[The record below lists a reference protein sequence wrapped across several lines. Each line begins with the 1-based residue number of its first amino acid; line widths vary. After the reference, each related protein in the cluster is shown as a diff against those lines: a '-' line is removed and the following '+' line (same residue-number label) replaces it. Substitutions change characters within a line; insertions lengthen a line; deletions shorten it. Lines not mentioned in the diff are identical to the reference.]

1 MRFQNRT
8 ILVTGGTSGIGFAAA
23 RAFLAEGANVVMA
36 ASGRIRGERAE
47 SMLREEYGER
57 VRFFPCDVR
66 KEEEICKLME
76 FVEVTFGGLDTLCNN
91 AGVSIRGRA
100 EEMCVADWD
109 TVLEVNLRGA
119 FLCAKYALPLLR
131 KSRGTI
137 VNTISELGFV
147 ATKGCI
153 AYLCSKGGL
162 LQLTRGLALEFAEYG
177 VRVNAVCPAGTDT
190 PMFRADMGSGEAYEK
205 NVAALAASYPLGRI
219 AVPEDI
225 APAVLFLAGEDSAF
239 MTGQYILLDGGF
251 TLQ

>member
-1 MRFQNRT
+1 M
-8 ILVTGGTSGIGFAAA
+8 
-23 RAFLAEGANVVMA
+23 
-36 ASGRIRGERAE
+36 
-47 SMLREEYGER
+47 
-57 VRFFPCDVR
+57 
-66 KEEEICKLME
+66 
-76 FVEVTFGGLDTLCNN
+76 
-91 AGVSIRGRA
+91 
-100 EEMCVADWD
+100 
-109 TVLEVNLRGA
+109 
-119 FLCAKYALPLLR
+119 
-131 KSRGTI
+131 
-137 VNTISELGFV
+137 

-225 APAVLFLAGEDSAF
+225 ATTVLFLAGEDSAF

>member
-8 ILVTGGTSGIGFAAA
+8 ILVTGGTSGIGLAAA
-23 RAFLAEGANVVMA
+23 RAFLAEEANVVMA

-47 SMLREEYGER
+47 SLLREEYGER

-119 FLCAKYALPLLR
+119 FLCAKYALAAAAEKQGNHCQHYFGARFCGDQRMHRL
-131 KSRGTI
+131 S
-137 VNTISELGFV
+137 
-147 ATKGCI
+147 
-153 AYLCSKGGL
+153 L
-162 LQLTRGLALEFAEYG
+162 LQRRAFTAHTWP
-177 VRVNAVCPAGTDT
+177 CAG
-190 PMFRADMGSGEAYEK
+190 
-205 NVAALAASYPLGRI
+205 I
-219 AVPEDI
+219 C
-225 APAVLFLAGEDSAF
+225 
-239 MTGQYILLDGGF
+239 
-251 TLQ
+251 

>member
-8 ILVTGGTSGIGFAAA
+8 ILVTGGTSGIGLAAA
-23 RAFLAEGANVVMA
+23 RAFLAEEANVVMA

-47 SMLREEYGER
+47 SLLREEYGER

-205 NVAALAASYPLGRI
+205 NVAGSYPLGRI

-225 APAVLFLAGEDSAF
+225 APTVLFLAGEDSAF

>member
-8 ILVTGGTSGIGFAAA
+8 ILVTGGTSGIGLAAA
-23 RAFLAEGANVVMA
+23 RAFLAEEANVVMA

-47 SMLREEYGER
+47 SLLREEYGER

-147 ATKGCI
+147 A
-153 AYLCSKGGL
+153 
-162 LQLTRGLALEFAEYG
+162 
-177 VRVNAVCPAGTDT
+177 GTDT

-225 APAVLFLAGEDSAF
+225 APTVLFLAGEDSAF

>member
-8 ILVTGGTSGIGFAAA
+8 ILVTGGTSGIGLAAA

-147 ATKGCI
+147 ATMHR
-153 AYLCSKGGL
+153 LSL
-162 LQLTRGLALEFAEYG
+162 LQRRAFTAHTRP
-177 VRVNAVCPAGTDT
+177 C
-190 PMFRADMGSGEAYEK
+190 
-205 NVAALAASYPLGRI
+205 
-219 AVPEDI
+219 
-225 APAVLFLAGEDSAF
+225 
-239 MTGQYILLDGGF
+239 TGIC
-251 TLQ
+251 